1 MKARIVGASLLAITI
16 AVSAAILGR
25 YYVHGAHTEWLYLRA
40 DPHFNGLWDF
50 GHHITLVPAYV
61 ITLFALKRVC
71 EEVWQRTRRAHGNSR
86 RDLWLNHD
94 QLPHTQTPA

>member
-25 YYVHGAHTEWLYLRA
+25 YYVHGAHAEWVYLRA
-40 DPHFNGLWDF
+40 HPNFNGLWDF

-61 ITLFALKRVC
+61 ITLFALKRV
-71 EEVWQRTRRAHGNSR
+71 VKKYGNELGER
-86 RDLWLNHD
+86 MAIL
-94 QLPHTQTPA
+94 AVIFG